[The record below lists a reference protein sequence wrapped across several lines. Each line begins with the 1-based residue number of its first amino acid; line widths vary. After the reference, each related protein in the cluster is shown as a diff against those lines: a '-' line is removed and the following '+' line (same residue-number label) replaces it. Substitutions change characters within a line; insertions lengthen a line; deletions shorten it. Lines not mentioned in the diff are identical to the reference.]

1 MFGMAITCVI
11 HFPVQL
17 QHTDKLHVQQMLN
30 KNKNLQL
37 HEMCT
42 SEMNSSMNEN
52 TLACP
57 AFVMCI
63 YRLLSTIKI
72 ISNC

>member
-1 MFGMAITCVI
+1 
-11 HFPVQL
+11 
-17 QHTDKLHVQQMLN
+17 MLN